1 MRTDVLGRVKNINL
15 PASKP
20 LFPLFEAIINSIHA
34 IEDTGESKGQIDIKI
49 IRETSG
55 LFSKQDSFT
64 NDILGFEIIDNG
76 IGFNEENFLSFETS
90 DTTFKAKKGGKG
102 IGRFLWL
109 VAFDKADI
117 ESHYFENGRLKCRR
131 FTFISDREG
140 VTDIKI
146 QDSQEGK
153 CLTKVSLTGF
163 KEKYLKF
170 CPKKPDTIAYYIVEH
185 CVAYFLQPD
194 CPTIYLHDNV
204 SSEIINLN
212 DVFTKEINA
221 NSNLESYEI
230 KSQKFLIRHI
240 KLYSSHATEHSL
252 HFYAHARV
260 VKSEKLIGK
269 IPGLIK
275 RLQDPDLRDFV
286 YAGYVES
293 DILNDCVTSER
304 MDFNIAEEA
313 SKLFPDDIA
322 WNDIKNISIEQCS
335 TFLKPYTEPIM
346 QKVKERINTFVE
358 SEGPMYRPILK
369 HIKDKIN
376 VHDPEIKS
384 SDLDLKFYE
393 AYQSLQLQT
402 KVTGQ
407 KLLQEIESD
416 VNFEDYTNKLK
427 EYFDIVNDLNS
438 SDLARYV
445 CHRRAVLDF
454 LYKQLTIQDF
464 GKYKTENRIH
474 DIIFPRGKTSAEVE
488 FDKHNLWLIDE
499 KLAYHKFLASDKQL
513 RTMAPLE
520 TRSQKEP
527 DIIVFDKACAFSP
540 SKELTFPTITII
552 EFKKPMRDDYTKD
565 NNPFTQVVEYIEAIK
580 AGKARTMDGRNVPF
594 QQGIHFFC
602 YIVCDMAQSL
612 EKQAKFFGLDKTA
625 DGQGFF
631 GYQKNYDAYF
641 EVISYSKMVT
651 DAKMRNAVLFDKLN
665 LPTTIS

>member
-49 IRETSG
+49 IRDTSG

-76 IGFNEENFLSFETS
+76 IGFNEENFSSFETS

-117 ESHYFENGRLKCRR
+117 ESHYFEEGRLKCRR
-131 FTFISDREG
+131 FTFISNREG
-140 VTDIKI
+140 VADVEI
-146 QDSQEGK
+146 QESQAGK
-153 CLTKVSLTGF
+153 RFTKVSLTGF

-170 CPKKPDTIAYYIVEH
+170 CPKKPDTIAEYIVEH
-185 CVAYFLQPD
+185 CIAYFLQLN

-204 SSEIINLN
+204 SSERLNLN

-230 KSQKFLIRHI
+230 KSQKFLVRHI

-252 HFYAHARV
+252 HFCAHNRV
-260 VKSEKLIGK
+260 VKSEKLTGK

-275 RLQDPDLRDFV
+275 RLQDTDLRDFV
-286 YAGYVES
+286 YAAYVES
-293 DILNDCVTSER
+293 DILNTCVTSER

-313 SKLFPDDIA
+313 SNLFPDDIA

-384 SDLDLKFYE
+384 SDLDLKLYE
-393 AYQSLQLQT
+393 AYQSLQLQS

-407 KLLQEIESD
+407 KLLQDIDIEED
-416 VNFEDYTNKLK
+416 FEEYNSKLN
-427 EYFDIVNDLNS
+427 EYFELVNDINS

-445 CHRRAVLDF
+445 CHRKAVLDF
-454 LYKQLTIQDF
+454 LYKQLTIQPT
-464 GKYKTENRIH
+464 GKYKTEDRIH
-474 DIIFPRGKTSAEVE
+474 GVIFPMGKTSNDVQL
-488 FDKHNLWLIDE
+488 DKHNLWIIDE
-499 KLAYHKFLASDKQL
+499 KLSYHKFLASDKQL
-513 RTMAPLE
+513 CTIENLDTKSR
-520 TRSQKEP
+520 KEP
-527 DIIVFDKACAFSP
+527 DIIVFDKACAFSSSTETP
-540 SKELTFPTITII
+540 FQAITII
-552 EFKKPMRDDYTKD
+552 EFKRPMRNDYTKD
-565 NNPFTQVVEYIEAIK
+565 ANPIKQVLEYVDDIK
-580 AGKARTMDGRNVPF
+580 SGKARTSDGRNVPVHPCIPF
-594 QQGIHFFC
+594 YC
-602 YIVCDMAQSL
+602 YIVCDVTPTFEEQTKL
-612 EKQAKFFGLDKTA
+612 YELDKTP
-625 DGQGFF
+625 DGHGFF
-631 GYQKNYDAYF
+631 GYKKHYNAYV
-641 EVISYSKMVT
+641 EIMSYHKMIADT
-651 DAKMRNAVLFDKLN
+651 KMRNTIFFDKLN
-665 LPTTIS
+665 LPKT

>member
-1 MRTDVLGRVKNINL
+1 MYTDVLGRIKNINL
-15 PASKP
+15 PATKP

-34 IEDTGESKGQIDIKI
+34 IEDAGTSKGRIDINILRTK
-49 IRETSG
+49 S
-55 LFSKQDSFT
+55 LLSKQDGALG
-64 NDILGFEIIDNG
+64 DISGFEIIDSG
-76 IGFNEENFLSFETS
+76 IGFNELNYASFVTS
-90 DTTFKAKKGGKG
+90 DTTVKAKKGGKG

-109 VAFDKADI
+109 VAFNKVNI
-117 ESHYFENGRLKCRR
+117 ESHYFENERLKCRS
-131 FTFISDREG
+131 FTFVSDRDG
-140 VTDIKI
+140 VKDMKI
-146 QDSQEGK
+146 EDSQEGK

-163 KEKYLKF
+163 IEKYSKF
-170 CPKKPDTIAYYIVEH
+170 CPRKPDTIAEYIVDH
-185 CVAYFLQPD
+185 YVAYFLQPD
-194 CPTIYLHDNV
+194 CQTIYLRDDASDEV
-204 SSEIINLN
+204 INLN
-212 DVFTKEINA
+212 DVFAKEINA

-230 KSQKFLIRHI
+230 KSQKFRIRHI

-252 HFYAHARV
+252 HFCAHDRV

-275 RLQDPDLRDFV
+275 RLQDTDHRDFV
-286 YAGYVES
+286 YAAYVES

-313 SKLFPDDIA
+313 NKFLPNDIT
-322 WNDIKNISIEQCS
+322 WNDIKNISIEQCA
-335 TFLKPYTEPIM
+335 TFLKPYTEPVM
-346 QKVKERINTFVE
+346 QKVKERINGFVE
-358 SEGPMYRPILK
+358 SEGPMYRPILE

-416 VNFEDYTNKLK
+416 VNYEDYTNRLK
-427 EYFDIVNDLNS
+427 EYFDLVNDLNS

-454 LYKQLTIQDF
+454 LCKQLAIQDS
-464 GKYKTENRIH
+464 GKYETESRIH
-474 DIIFPRGKTSAEVE
+474 DIIFPRNKTSAEVE

-499 KLAYHKFLASDKQL
+499 KLVYHKFLASDKQL
-513 RTMAPLE
+513 RTMATLE

-540 SKELTFPTITII
+540 SKERTFPTITII
-552 EFKKPMRDDYTKD
+552 EFKRPMRDDYSQD
-565 NNPFTQVVEYIEAIK
+565 NNPFTQVVEYIDAIK

-602 YIVCDMAQSL
+602 YIICDMAQSL

-625 DGQGFF
+625 DGQGYF
-631 GYQKNYDAYF
+631 GYQKHYDAYF

-665 LPTTIS
+665 LPTIIS